1 MCRTRRKIR
10 GGSAAGLSFL
20 GILYLKGGVKMAN
33 KKNKNRQ
40 DEQQNNNVLKG
51 GQKVPELSNITG
63 PGRYG
68 KNPSEDY

>member
-1 MCRTRRKIR
+1 M
-10 GGSAAGLSFL
+10 